1 MLYEFKAGLNS
12 YLASL
17 GPKAPVKSLKEIIE
31 FNEAHREKELP
42 WFGQETMI
50 AAEAKG
56 PLTEKAYVDALA
68 TCRRL
73 SREGGIDALMDQHQL
88 DALVAPTTGPA
99 HVTDYIYGDRGSGG
113 STWPAAVSG
122 YPSITV
128 PAAMLHGL
136 PIGLSFF
143 GRAWSEPK
151 LLHIAYGFEQMT
163 AARKR
168 PAFLPNLYILF
179 SAAAANR

>member
-1 MLYEFKAGLNS
+1 
-12 YLASL
+12 
-17 GPKAPVKSLKEIIE
+17 
-31 FNEAHREKELP
+31 
-42 WFGQETMI
+42 
-50 AAEAKG
+50 
-56 PLTEKAYVDALA
+56 
-68 TCRRL
+68 
-73 SREGGIDALMDQHQL
+73 MDQHQL

-128 PAAMLHGL
+128 PATMLHGL

-151 LLHIAYGFEQMT
+151 LLRIAYGFEQLT
-163 AARKR
+163 AARNR
-168 PAFLPNLYILF
+168 PAFLPSLHL
-179 SAAAANR
+179 